1 MQATSL
7 NMAEENYILLLQGNR
22 LQDRQWCYK
31 HVYYT
36 IVSLQ
41 ACSRKNSLNTVKNK
55 DLATVSLLEREYGYE
70 VSITYVKH
78 HSRRISLYIKIPV
91 EETPFMLEKVMVEVK
106 EPGSKKFKWEPLV
119 QDEILLI
126 PVPGD
131 RELIKHLIIKHSR
144 VKPLMKTGAVE

>member
-1 MQATSL
+1 M
-7 NMAEENYILLLQGNR
+7 YIIPLYPSKPVLE
-22 LQDRQWCYK
+22 K
-31 HVYYT
+31 T
-36 IVSLQ
+36 
-41 ACSRKNSLNTVKNK
+41 SLNTVKDK